1 MKECCEEL
9 RPCSGENFQ
18 VGLQITKKG
27 DVAFTPPHRHD
38 FVEVLYCLKGNY
50 VITVNGDKFLFK
62 PEDMVII
69 GSRSIHEISP
79 VDDPE
84 GNYLVVKF
92 QPEMIYSSYLSSIE
106 LKYVLPFI
114 FNNAD
119 GKYIFSAEKMKNSG
133 LKNVFKNIKKE
144 IKEQKYGYEIALKSD
159 IYKIVLWVVRS
170 LEEEKGILS
179 LYTEQ
184 TVEKIEKALKYIEKN
199 YQKPLTVKEIA
210 ENSYMEYTYF
220 SRIFKQ
226 ITSMSCCDYINYFRV
241 KKSEALI
248 LENEL
253 NITQIAGK
261 VGFDS
266 VSYYIKNFKRF
277 NGKSPKKYNLTQIS
291 HTSETA
297 GDCGFRQKT

>member
-1 MKECCEEL
+1 MNECYEEL
-9 RPCSGENFQ
+9 RPAFGENFQ
-18 VGLQITKKG
+18 VGMQITKKTDTG
-27 DVAFTPPHRHD
+27 FTPPHRHD

-50 VITVNGDKFLFK
+50 VVTVNGDEFFFN

-69 GSRSIHEISP
+69 GSRSIHEINP
-79 VDDPE
+79 VDDPQ
-84 GNYLVVKF
+84 GKYLVVKF

-119 GKYIFSAEKMKNSG
+119 GKYIFNAEKMEKSG

-144 IKEQKYGYEIALKSD
+144 IREQKYGYEIALKSD
-159 IYKIVLWVVRS
+159 IYKIVLWVVRT

-199 YQKPLTVKEIA
+199 YEKRLSVKEIA

-241 KKSEALI
+241 KKAESLI
-248 LENEL
+248 FENEL
-253 NITQIAGK
+253 NVTQIADK

-266 VSYYIKNFKRF
+266 VSYFIKNFKRF
-277 NGKSPKKYNLTQIS
+277 NGKSPNQYKKDLI
-291 HTSETA
+291 
-297 GDCGFRQKT
+297 